1 MSRFA
6 DLKLMSLPTA
16 VQILWQA
23 KDQAQITSFLIL
35 GLNHKTTLLLF
46 QSTQRSL
53 NQGLVPILLHPEVPE
68 VYVLNKA
75 KFQVKV
81 NKPQVI
87 FSPQSMGALG
97 AERGC
102 CRQQEAQ

>member
-46 QSTQRSL
+46 QST
-53 NQGLVPILLHPEVPE
+53 
-68 VYVLNKA
+68 
-75 KFQVKV
+75 
-81 NKPQVI
+81 
-87 FSPQSMGALG
+87 
-97 AERGC
+97 
-102 CRQQEAQ
+102 